1 MNTSYKISLSFSQ
14 ILEVVKQLPVNEK
27 IKLSKELEKET
38 KNKKL
43 TELLNSFKTDELSEE
58 IINQE
63 VEIVRQE
70 LYARK
75 KNN

>member
-1 MNTSYKISLSFSQ
+1 MNTSYKISLSFGQ
-14 ILEVVKQLPVNEK
+14 ILEVVKQLPINEK